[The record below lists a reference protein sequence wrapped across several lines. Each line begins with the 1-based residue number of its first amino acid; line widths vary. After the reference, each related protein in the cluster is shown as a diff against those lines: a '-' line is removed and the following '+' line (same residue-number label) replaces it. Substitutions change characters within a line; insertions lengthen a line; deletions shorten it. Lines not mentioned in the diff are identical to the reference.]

1 MQAEEG
7 VESHSP
13 SGGLFGASESS
24 STRSRR
30 YRRRT
35 ASLRYLTGALAD
47 AETADHANTVPSLTM
62 RVCMPEFP
70 VITQQV
76 YGLFTVIFSAAIGNR
91 LPRESHAPWPPTATS
106 SEGGASSKSGAG
118 GRY

>member
-70 VITQQV
+70 RHHSTSIWFIH
-76 YGLFTVIFSAAIGNR
+76 GDIFCR
-91 LPRESHAPWPPTATS
+91 DREPTPT
-106 SEGGASSKSGAG
+106 
-118 GRY
+118 